1 MYCKFCGSAMNDGAA
16 FCKACGKAVPQPVA
30 APAAVQVTPCPKCG
44 QLIPLG
50 AGFCRYCGSSTAV
63 KARNFTALTIILAVL
78 LAAII
83 GVGVWKIPA
92 NVGTLLEASSVSEP
106 KSEAKDGK
114 KSGKSEDSKTV
125 EPGSYAPIDSFESV
139 DAALENGTLESPE
152 PADPHPSYGW
162 LYGDESGWEI
172 TEDEAAEEDAEKE
185 AR

>member
-1 MYCKFCGSAMNDGAA
+1 MFCKFCGSAINDGAA
-16 FCKACGKAVPQPVA
+16 FCKVCGKAVPQPVA
-30 APAAVQVTPCPKCG
+30 APAAVQVAPCPHCG

-50 AGFCRYCGSSTAV
+50 ADFCRYCGSSTAE
-63 KARNFTALTIILAVL
+63 KKKNYTAVTVILAIL

-114 KSGKSEDSKTV
+114 KSGKSEESETV

-172 TEDEAAEEDAEKE
+172 TEDEAAEEETKKE